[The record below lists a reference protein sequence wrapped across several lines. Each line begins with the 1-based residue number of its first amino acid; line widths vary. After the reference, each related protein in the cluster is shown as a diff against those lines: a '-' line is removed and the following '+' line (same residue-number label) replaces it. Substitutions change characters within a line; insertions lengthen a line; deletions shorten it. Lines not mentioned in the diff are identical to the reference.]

1 MAVGVL
7 QLAARY
13 ARAEKIPA
21 GGNMDA
27 CMDGVSLYL
36 EKDFE
41 NQITLCKTT
50 D

>member
-1 MAVGVL
+1 MAVGVR
-7 QLAARY
+7 QLTARY
-13 ARAEKIPA
+13 AGAEKIPA
-21 GGNMDA
+21 GGNMVA